1 MRRIKYIAQIQQ
13 TECGLCV
20 MTMLLNY
27 YGAHYSLYDV
37 RQLTEVGRDGLSLQD
52 VIHILVY
59 CIVDI

>member
-37 RQLTEVGRDGLSLQD
+37 RQLTEVGRDGLSL
-52 VIHILVY
+52 H
-59 CIVDI
+59 

>member
-1 MRRIKYIAQIQQ
+1 MRRIEYIAQIQQ

-20 MTMLLNY
+20 VTMFLNY
-27 YGAHYSLYDV
+27 YGAYYSLYDV

-59 CIVDI
+59 